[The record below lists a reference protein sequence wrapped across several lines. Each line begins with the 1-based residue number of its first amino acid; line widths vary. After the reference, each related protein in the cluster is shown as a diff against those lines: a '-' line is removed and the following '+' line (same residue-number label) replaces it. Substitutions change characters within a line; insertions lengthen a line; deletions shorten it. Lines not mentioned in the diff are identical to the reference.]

1 MSFSFSMHMSKCWKS
16 VQAFAGAARSSSIC
30 LDQGCLKFLCSF
42 SKVKYIT
49 NKADVYFRSGEC
61 GPGASNP
68 GLLEDR
74 RLP

>member
-16 VQAFAGAARSSSIC
+16 VQAFAGAARLSSIC
-30 LDQGCLKFLCSF
+30 LDQGCLKFSVLSQ
-42 SKVKYIT
+42 KVNYIT

-68 GLLEDR
+68 GLLEGR